1 MVEAK
6 RNLAYTF
13 VRLKHEILCDITVVD
28 SNSNMDLVTCVE
40 SIGTQWKTINTVKY
54 LKNED
59 MVPCLLMLFIAP
71 AATATAAATVVIIII
86 AVVIILAVTV
96 VIVVVIIVMVIIV
109 VVIAIAVAIAAT
121 AHLCC
126 SHCWLVVVLLSA
138 IRFCHHTPSCDR

>member
-59 MVPCLLMLFIAP
+59 MVPCLLLLMSVVRKLSPLLAEHQEQQR
-71 AATATAAATVVIIII
+71 ALVCATQNEQQPE
-86 AVVIILAVTV
+86 
-96 VIVVVIIVMVIIV
+96 
-109 VVIAIAVAIAAT
+109 
-121 AHLCC
+121 
-126 SHCWLVVVLLSA
+126 
-138 IRFCHHTPSCDR
+138 RTPT